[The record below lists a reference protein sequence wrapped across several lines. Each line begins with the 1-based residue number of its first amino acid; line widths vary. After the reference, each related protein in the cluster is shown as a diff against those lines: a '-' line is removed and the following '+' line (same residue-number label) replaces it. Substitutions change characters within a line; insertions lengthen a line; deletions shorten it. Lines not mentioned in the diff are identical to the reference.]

1 MEKMFLNTVLFILL
15 LSCCFFSCSDNSELR
30 EVTYYNNINDDTNLN
45 SDLQSS
51 RTINSEDELTITVPI
66 QEHEFHMTRENG
78 EQHRV
83 NLSAEN
89 VKDLESWWDSLPS
102 PVQSQIKANEIDIE
116 VVSNI
121 RTHNQNDINPQLNDS
136 QIENT
141 GETLEQIIGF
151 ETGMKYTVSTM
162 LIDNAEQ
169 SDTNNGQHATNI
181 RLVKRVPVKLQQ
193 FKADIF
199 LRKNEVSNEN
209 IRTLQYW
216 WTSLPEDIRSKIKNQ
231 EVVLDISCHTILDI
245 DIDNDNSL
253 SGALAKEYAEII
265 NDVLSRMIGVYK
277 INNKEFPLANIRTF
291 TKFDKT
297 NAKNLNF
304 PSKQFINISLHKNKT
319 FVKNPI

>member
-1 MEKMFLNTVLFILL
+1 MFLNTVLFILL
-15 LSCCFFSCSDNSELR
+15 ITCFFSCSDNSELR
-30 EVTYYNNINDDTNLN
+30 EVTYYDNIYDDTNPEPLLKA
-45 SDLQSS
+45 SDI
-51 RTINSEDELTITVPI
+51 RTSEDELTISVPI

-78 EQHRV
+78 EQRKV

-89 VKDLESWWDSLPS
+89 VKDMESWWDSLPS

-121 RTHNQNDINPQLNDS
+121 RSHNQNDINQQLNDS

-162 LIDNAEQ
+162 LIDNSQQ
-169 SDTNNGQHATNI
+169 SDINNGQHATNI
-181 RLVKRVPVKLQQ
+181 RLVKRIPVKLQQ
-193 FKADIF
+193 FETDIF

-209 IRTLQYW
+209 VSTLQYW
-216 WTSLPEDIRSKIKNQ
+216 WSSLPEDIQSKIKNQ
-231 EVVLDISCHTILDI
+231 EIVLDVACHTILDI
-245 DIDNDNSL
+245 DIDNESENTL
-253 SGALAKEYAEII
+253 SGIMAKEYAEII
-265 NDVLSRMIGVYK
+265 NDVLSRMIGVCK

-291 TKFDKT
+291 TRFDKT

-319 FVKNPI
+319 IVKNPI